1 MNMGTCVTGGGLL
14 DKAKIQRKKV
24 CSKWQIGFR
33 NGIKY
38 CKIVTAKGV
47 CKIHLVVRIF
57 YTFHNNS
64 GGQFP
69 LSLRFVAP
77 PHFSEIKRFL
87 VGTDVSNYFC

>member
-24 CSKWQIGFR
+24 CSKWQIGFGK
-33 NGIKY
+33 GIKY

-57 YTFHNNS
+57 YTFLNNS

-77 PHFSEIKRFL
+77 PHFSDIKRYL
-87 VGTDVSNYFC
+87 VETDVYNH

>member
-47 CKIHLVVRIF
+47 CKI
-57 YTFHNNS
+57 Y
-64 GGQFP
+64 
-69 LSLRFVAP
+69 
-77 PHFSEIKRFL
+77 L
-87 VGTDVSNYFC
+87 VGTHFLYFP

>member
-24 CSKWQIGFR
+24 CSKWQIV

-47 CKIHLVVRIF
+47 CKIYLVRILSARGMRVLIHLAF
-57 YTFHNNS
+57 YHHHHQCHSSPFS
-64 GGQFP
+64 SI
-69 LSLRFVAP
+69 SLFVQ
-77 PHFSEIKRFL
+77 I
-87 VGTDVSNYFC
+87 

>member
-1 MNMGTCVTGGGLL
+1 MGTCVTGGGLL

-47 CKIHLVVRIF
+47 CKIYLVRIF